1 MKTSVKNGVRRG
13 LKAAGVGA
21 VMATAIGFVSVGA
34 ANADTFVP
42 LEDGSI
48 SQTLPDGTVVTVTRT
63 GESANISPSLGAT
76 PTHRNVWVS
85 GRAEVKL
92 DGPNAKAGRIQP
104 GYVVGCQVNISG
116 TGGAGTT
123 SGPIQ
128 TGGGTGATGTINTT
142 MNPETGAVTA
152 QTGSGSMG
160 GGISANVGVTLSPG
174 QAVNYHVLDLE
185 SENAFGE
192 RVNRPFMVF
201 QGKEGSVTWG
211 DTTLGI
217 TGCAGYAQARSY
229 VKVTVDT
236 PTATQQVTLWGQPF
250 SIG

>member
-1 MKTSVKNGVRRG
+1 MKTSVKNGLRRG

-21 VMATAIGFVSVGA
+21 VMATAIGFASVGA

-63 GESANISPSLGAT
+63 NEKANISPSLGAT

-92 DGPNAKAGRIQP
+92 DGPSSTKGGRIQP
-104 GYVVGCQVNISG
+104 GYIVGCQVNISG

-123 SGPIQ
+123 SSNPA
-128 TGGGTGATGTINTT
+128 TGVTTTVNQDTGAF
-142 MNPETGAVTA
+142 ESKAGA
-152 QTGSGSMG
+152 GL
-160 GGISANVGVTLSPG
+160 SANVGVTLSPG
-174 QAVNYHVLDLE
+174 QAVNYHVIDLE
-185 SENAFGE
+185 QENAFGE
-192 RVNRPFMVF
+192 RVNRPFMAF
-201 QGKEGSVTWG
+201 TGKEGSVTWG
-211 DTTLGI
+211 DSTLGI

-229 VKVTVDT
+229 VKVTVNT
-236 PTATQQVTLWGQPF
+236 ETATQQVTLWGQPF

>member
-116 TGGAGTT
+116 TGGAGANGGMTGTT
-123 SGPIQ
+123 TDSTNYVDPTKNSQ
-128 TGGGTGATGTINTT
+128 TGTSVATGGIN
-142 MNPETGAVTA
+142 
-152 QTGSGSMG
+152 
-160 GGISANVGVTLSPG
+160 ANVGVTLSPG